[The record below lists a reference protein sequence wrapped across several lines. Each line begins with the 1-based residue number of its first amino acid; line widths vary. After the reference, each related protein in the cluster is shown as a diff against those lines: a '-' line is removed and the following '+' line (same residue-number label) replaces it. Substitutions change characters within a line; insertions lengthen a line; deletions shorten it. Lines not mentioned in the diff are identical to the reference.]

1 MISIKTVNSAIKK
14 LGGKAELVK
23 GVGYFYFW
31 SDDVSFVDGSS
42 VFVYRIN
49 DLSLADWIEEYKS
62 LKVSAD

>member
-1 MISIKTVNSAIKK
+1 MISIKTVNNAIKK

-31 SDDVSFVDGSS
+31 SDDVTFVGGSS